1 MFFQIYN
8 FIFYTAKPLPIRCK
22 KLSHFTPSSRQVSL
36 YRPAPQ
42 VPVQKMHHLCT
53 ILPDKS
59 LPVQKMPHLCT
70 GLPGRRLLVQKNTLS
85 CTNLSG
91 KRNPVP
97 NASIFDTGSNSL
109 PKRQLST
116 TESPHYVWGNSFSC
130 RHFSAPWKQVSHP
143 AHQPECCRLQPHCHW
158 WFR

>member
-1 MFFQIYN
+1 MPPISP
-8 FIFYTAKPLPIRCK
+8 PLPQQAALVQKNTLFCTGFSAAQ
-22 KLSHFTPSSRQVSL
+22 L
-36 YRPAPQ
+36 
-42 VPVQKMHHLCT
+42 PVQKMHHLCT

-116 TESPHYVWGNSFSC
+116 TESPHYV
-130 RHFSAPWKQVSHP
+130 
-143 AHQPECCRLQPHCHW
+143 
-158 WFR
+158 